1 MDLNGTKNSEI
12 LYQIVDGEFKDNF
25 TINMKTGVIEPVG
38 EMDFEELSGG
48 LSNIRPLYLTVRAK
62 DLGIPI
68 LSARVPIVIYVQD
81 VNDFAP
87 VFLHMNYQKTIP
99 EDLAGGSS
107 IMEIKAVDN
116 DGSSPNNLI
125 VYRILKGAG
134 DKFVIDSDTG
144 VISVAPGATSL
155 DPDLTEPKTTEY
167 SLTVM
172 AIDGGFGEQQ
182 LSSTVNVNIT
192 ISDVNNKAPSFTNP
206 GTVIVPENTPV
217 GTYVYRL
224 IANDLDAKPMLRYH
238 LDPSTSEARSEEGS
252 IVKQSEYDYLGAFE
266 INPMDGLIRV
276 VKLID
281 REKVEQIKLGFIVE
295 DVAAANGKQSA
306 SGILTIL
313 IEDENDN
320 NPKFRK
326 PFYKRSITENSP
338 NGIAIANVVAFDVD
352 KNKTIEYSLAGPQ
365 KIIDLVHL
373 DKESG
378 EIVVANRIDHELY
391 EWLNF
396 TVRATDSG
404 VPARSS
410 LVDVFIQVMDEND
423 NNPYFIGDLNNFTIA
438 ENSPIGTRIAT
449 IQASDSDSGDY
460 GKITFLMDRTS
471 SNGKFTIN
479 ADTGVLSVADNI
491 DREIKDSYMIV
502 IEAWDN
508 YQFGYISGESRNA
521 FKQIL

>member
-1 MDLNGTKNSEI
+1 MKLINFQYRLQLNPVSGIITVRSPGGNSFDRELISRHYLTVEARDDIGQGNRNTVQLIVNIDDVNDNPPVFVQQKYEVRLLENKNNFETPLIVEAKDLDLNGTKNSEI

-25 TINMKTGVIEPVG
+25 TINMKTGVIEPIG

-62 DLGIPI
+62 DSGIPI

-87 VFLHMNYQKTIP
+87 VFQQLNYQKTIP
-99 EDLAGGSS
+99 EDLIGGSS
-107 IMEIKAVDN
+107 IIEIKALDN

-125 VYRILKGAG
+125 VYRILNGAG
-134 DKFVIDSDTG
+134 DKFVIDSVTG
-144 VISVAPGATSL
+144 VISVAPGAVL

-167 SLTVM
+167 LLTVL
-172 AIDGGFGEQQ
+172 AIDGGFGAQQ
-182 LSSTVNVNIT
+182 LSSTVNVKIT
-192 ISDVNNKAPSFTNP
+192 ILDVNNKAPSFTNP
-206 GTVIVPENTPV
+206 GTVEVTENTPV

-238 LDPSTSEARSEEGS
+238 LDPNTSEARSEEGS

-266 INPMDGLIRV
+266 INPIDGLIRV

-281 REKVEQIKLGFIVE
+281 REKVEQIKLGFSIE
-295 DVAAANGKQSA
+295 DVAAANGRQLA

-338 NGIAIANVVAFDVD
+338 NGITIANVVAFDVD

-365 KIIDLVHL
+365 DIIDLVHL

-378 EIVVANRIDHELY
+378 EIVVANRIDHEMY

-404 VPARSS
+404 VPAR
-410 LVDVFIQVMDEND
+410 
-423 NNPYFIGDLNNFTIA
+423 
-438 ENSPIGTRIAT
+438 
-449 IQASDSDSGDY
+449 
-460 GKITFLMDRTS
+460 
-471 SNGKFTIN
+471 
-479 ADTGVLSVADNI
+479 
-491 DREIKDSYMIV
+491 
-502 IEAWDN
+502 
-508 YQFGYISGESRNA
+508 
-521 FKQIL
+521 